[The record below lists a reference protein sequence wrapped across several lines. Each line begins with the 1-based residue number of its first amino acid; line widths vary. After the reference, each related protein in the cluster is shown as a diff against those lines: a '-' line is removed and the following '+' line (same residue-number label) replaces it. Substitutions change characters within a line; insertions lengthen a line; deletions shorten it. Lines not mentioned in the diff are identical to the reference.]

1 MTRPDPQPYR
11 RAAVGSTLL
20 AGAIALAVG
29 TFAFRFAGPALRK
42 RVTISPRTI
51 KLLEI
56 ASVVLL
62 TALAVT
68 TLMPS
73 GKGNFGF
80 ALPAGVLVAAVLAWR
95 KAPLIVVILSAAV
108 ITAGLRML
116 GVH

>member
-1 MTRPDPQPYR
+1 MT
-11 RAAVGSTLL
+11 STLI
-20 AGAIALAVG
+20 AGVCALAVG
-29 TFAFRFAGPALRK
+29 TFAFRFAGPALRN
-42 RVTISPRTI
+42 RVKISPRTV
-51 KLLEI
+51 KLLEV

-73 GKGNFGF
+73 GSGQFGL

-95 KAPLIVVILSAAV
+95 RAPLLLVILAAAV
-108 ITAGLRML
+108 VTAGLRML

>member
-1 MTRPDPQPYR
+1 MTK
-11 RAAVGSTLL
+11 TLL
-20 AGAIALAVG
+20 LATMALALG
-29 TFAFRFAGPALRK
+29 TFAFRFAGPLLRS
-42 RVTISPRTI
+42 RIRISPRTI
-51 KLLEI
+51 RLLEI

-73 GKGNFGF
+73 GGGRFGW

-95 KAPLIVVILSAAV
+95 RAPLIVVILSAAV
-108 ITAGLRML
+108 VTAGLRML